1 MLMLDGR
8 AQRSL
13 KTCKDLLAEL
23 LSKLEKV
30 GLDSKP
36 PKPDKESRVA
46 FRLDAQAKAG
56 QLRGMAKHAKD
67 VVKRMEKSPNKDCI
81 QSALNHLSLFE
92 DGVQSLASLFS
103 QIGNESPDIEIVVKA
118 YEDSDE
124 FVSHCEL
131 FQPRQLGAALQL
143 TYLVSKASC
152 CCLYGKYEEFWR
164 HFTSSNKSV
173 DSLQNLLA
181 KEEFEAAV
189 LTEVENRLV
198 MSFRATQA
206 QHVAGIGAQLPESGP
221 VREAHSLCQAM
232 LIVAKEFPEST
243 DFVPDSLSE
252 SIKMAADILGQAESE
267 MSQLGQTIQ
276 KLQEISDTLAE
287 SQQSAGVSAVVRFFL
302 QHPIGQSLYE
312 HAYARVE
319 SGKQEAAMEEAL
331 DALEAALEKMIA
343 NSLNSSVGIIDEI
356 FVPVRDLWQAAGKK
370 LKSLKAKKKFARG
383 TERAVPQMEKLET
396 LFFQKLE
403 EMSQTELSRN
413 LSEVLTLCLF
423 R

>member
-67 VVKRMEKSPNKDCI
+67 VVKRM
-81 QSALNHLSLFE
+81 
-92 DGVQSLASLFS
+92 
-103 QIGNESPDIEIVVKA
+103 
-118 YEDSDE
+118 
-124 FVSHCEL
+124 
-131 FQPRQLGAALQL
+131 
-143 TYLVSKASC
+143 SKASC

-198 MSFRATQA
+198 MSFRAIQA

-243 DFVPDSLSE
+243 DFVPGSLSE

-287 SQQSAGVSAVVRFFL
+287 SQQSAGVSAVVRFFF
-302 QHPIGQSLYE
+302 
-312 HAYARVE
+312 
-319 SGKQEAAMEEAL
+319 AAPNWP
-331 DALEAALEKMIA
+331 K
-343 NSLNSSVGIIDEI
+343 
-356 FVPVRDLWQAAGKK
+356 PV
-370 LKSLKAKKKFARG
+370 
-383 TERAVPQMEKLET
+383 
-396 LFFQKLE
+396 
-403 EMSQTELSRN
+403 
-413 LSEVLTLCLF
+413 
-423 R
+423 